1 MKKSYMKFVSTLIG
15 TAFNDDVMKATNLL
29 ALRLSFNNFQASSIP
44 SNIGVFTQLK
54 QLWIAGAEITGQI
67 PPEITNLSE
76 LEQFFAF
83 ENKLRGT
90 IPDLSTLRNLERIN
104 LADNQLIGSFP
115 ESLGNLPS
123 LNRIVLSNNLLD
135 GQLTTSIGNLILLEE
150 FLIANNTLTGPFP
163 STEFS
168 NLSRMVSLDL
178 ENNEFTGFLPNYSDW
193 NALSFININN
203 NGFYGSIDAS
213 LFDKQDLQRVYFSN
227 NTLTGPVPYF
237 GASENLIDL
246 WLNGNFLDGTIPN
259 VDFLPNITEVLL
271 SDNLLEGP
279 MPQSICDL
287 RDEDS
292 DSFVPSFEFLHADCL
307 PPSGTDQPNNACD
320 YPECCTTCTIG
331 KIAYNR

>member
-1 MKKSYMKFVSTLIG
+1 
-15 TAFNDDVMKATNLL
+15 
-29 ALRLSFNNFQASSIP
+29 
-44 SNIGVFTQLK
+44 
-54 QLWIAGAEITGQI
+54 
-67 PPEITNLSE
+67 
-76 LEQFFAF
+76 
-83 ENKLRGT
+83 
-90 IPDLSTLRNLERIN
+90 
-104 LADNQLIGSFP
+104 
-115 ESLGNLPS
+115 
-123 LNRIVLSNNLLD
+123 
-135 GQLTTSIGNLILLEE
+135 
-150 FLIANNTLTGPFP
+150 
-163 STEFS
+163 
-168 NLSRMVSLDL
+168 MVSLDL

-193 NALSFININN
+193 QALSFININN

-213 LFDKQDLQRVYFSN
+213 LFEKQDLQRVYFSN

-237 GASENLIDL
+237 GSSENLIDL

-292 DSFVPSFEFLHADCL
+292 DFFIPSFEFLHADCL
-307 PPSGTDQPNNACD
+307 PPSGTDQPNNPCD